1 MKEKKVTDALPR
13 KRVTKKFEK
22 GEEIC
27 VLLSVDVHTL
37 EHAIFFIGICVF
49 WWKEGASKG
58 SLLSETKRQRWS
70 WSRFQLYFKERKKLD
85 EALGAVFVSYK

>member
-37 EHAIFFIGICVF
+37 EHAIFFIGIWYSIV
-49 WWKEGASKG
+49 EEDLS
-58 SLLSETKRQRWS
+58 SL
-70 WSRFQLYFKERKKLD
+70 
-85 EALGAVFVSYK
+85 

>member
-37 EHAIFFIGICVF
+37 EHAIFLSGFVF
-49 WWKEGASKG
+49 SDGRKG
-58 SLLSETKRQRWS
+58 L
-70 WSRFQLYFKERKKLD
+70 RKD
-85 EALGAVFVSYK
+85 RY